1 MSMPRKIFENWSGII
16 IGLAVGGLMYLLTG
30 LFLDQTQALLLSL
43 ISTMVVYWSNETIPI
58 GVTSLLPIILF
69 PSFDIATVNQVVPN
83 YSKSI
88 IFLFLGGFMLAIAV
102 EKTGLH
108 KVIATRMLRI
118 FPNTP
123 RGMIFALSITSGLLS
138 SCLSNT
144 TTTLLL
150 IPLALFLTSDVTL
163 KIRFALAVAYGA
175 SVGGI
180 MTPIGTPPNLILYG
194 VLEDKGIETLPF
206 IQWVMMAAPIAVV
219 MFMVISFVLS
229 YGLGGKNLEQVE
241 VTGALEPQQ
250 KKLMYTLIVL
260 VVVLFANS
268 PIEPYY
274 SGMNL
279 NEKAVLLTFGLLM
292 FVPPFSILSW
302 EDTKKIP
309 YEIIF
314 LFGAGFSIAFAFTY
328 TGLAEV
334 LAEHLSNFSS
344 LPPFM
349 LLLII
354 ASLVTFTTEIT
365 SNTALISMLLPVLYS
380 VTEQNGLDTQLF
392 LMVATICSSYAFML
406 PIATPPNAIAMS
418 SGVVKVGTMAKFGFL
433 FNLIGIMLVVVIAY
447 TYWGRWLD

>member
-1 MSMPRKIFENWSGII
+1 
-16 IGLAVGGLMYLLTG
+16 
-30 LFLDQTQALLLSL
+30 
-43 ISTMVVYWSNETIPI
+43 
-58 GVTSLLPIILF
+58 
-69 PSFDIATVNQVVPN
+69 
-83 YSKSI
+83 
-88 IFLFLGGFMLAIAV
+88 
-102 EKTGLH
+102 
-108 KVIATRMLRI
+108 MLRI

-180 MTPIGTPPNLILYG
+180 ATPIGTPPNLILYG

-206 IQWVMMAAPIAVV
+206 IQWVMMVAPIAAV
-219 MFMVISFVLS
+219 MFVVISFVLS
-229 YGLGGKNLEQVE
+229 YGLGGMKLDQVE
-241 VTGALEPQQ
+241 ASGELAPQQ
-250 KKLMYTLIVL
+250 KKLMYTLIAL

-268 PIEPYY
+268 PLEPYY

-292 FVPPFSILSW
+292 FVPPFSILNW

-328 TGLAEV
+328 TGLSEV
-334 LAEHLSNFSS
+334 LALHLSNFSS

-365 SNTALISMLLPVLYS
+365 SNTALISMLLPVLYA

-418 SGVVKVGTMAKFGFL
+418 SGVVKVGTMAKFGFF
-433 FNLIGIMLVVVIAY
+433 FNLIGIMLIVVIAS
-447 TYWGRWLD
+447 TYWKLWLG

>member
-1 MSMPRKIFENWSGII
+1 
-16 IGLAVGGLMYLLTG
+16 MYLLAG

-69 PSFDIATVNQVVPN
+69 PAFDIATVNQVVPN

-108 KVIATRMLRI
+108 KVIATRMLHI

-180 MTPIGTPPNLILYG
+180 ATPIGTPPNLILYG
-194 VLEDKGIETLPF
+194 VLEDKGLETLPF
-206 IQWVMMAAPIAVV
+206 IQWVMMVAPIAVV
-219 MFMVISFVLS
+219 MFVVISLVLS
-229 YGLGGKNLEQVE
+229 YGLGGRKLEQVE
-241 VTGALEPQQ
+241 ATGVLAPQQ
-250 KKLMYTLIVL
+250 KKLMYTLIAL

-268 PIEPYY
+268 PLEPYY

-279 NEKAVLLTFGLLM
+279 NEKAVLLSFGLLM
-292 FVPPFSILSW
+292 FVPPFSILNW

-328 TGLAEV
+328 TGLSAV
-334 LAEHLSNFSS
+334 LAEHLSNISS

-365 SNTALISMLLPVLYS
+365 SNTALISMLLPVLYA

-418 SGVVKVGTMAKFGFL
+418 SGVVKVSTMAKFGFF
-433 FNLIGIMLVVVIAY
+433 FNLTGIMLIVVIAY
-447 TYWGRWLD
+447 TYWGLWQG